1 MKLISQNNFLL
12 IEAILPEEV
21 SVSGIIIPK
30 EAEATDD
37 DVARGK
43 VIAGTEKYPTGT
55 TVLFKKVVPDSI
67 KMKEDEKIK
76 ERFILNTSDVMFIE
90 TE

>member
-21 SVSGIIIPK
+21 SVSGIIIPTGT
-30 EAEATDD
+30 EQTDD

-43 VIAGTEKYPTGT
+43 VIVGTEEYPTGT

-67 KMKEDEKIK
+67 KMKQDEKIK
-76 ERFILNTSDVMFIE
+76 EYFILNKSDVMFIE